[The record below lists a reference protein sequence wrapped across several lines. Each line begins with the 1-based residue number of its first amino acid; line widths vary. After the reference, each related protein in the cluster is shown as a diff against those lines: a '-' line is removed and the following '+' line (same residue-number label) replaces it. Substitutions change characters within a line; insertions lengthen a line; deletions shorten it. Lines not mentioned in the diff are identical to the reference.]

1 MQRFALSLAAA
12 ALTPALIAVPAN
24 AAEVSI
30 AANGPVVELQVSQQ
44 VLGDPDKAT
53 ISAGVTT
60 RAQTAVAA
68 MQQNAVEMAR
78 VLKRM
83 DSLGIP
89 EDRVQTAGITL
100 NPQYNHRQ
108 NLPPE
113 FIGYEAT
120 NRVTVDLRDLDRIG
134 PVLDALVAAGAN
146 NLSGPNWEIVNDEP
160 QKAQARKAAFAKAQ
174 AQAEEYARMAGY
186 SGVRLLAVEE
196 QMGFQQPMYDRAPQA
211 ITVTGSR
218 ISTPTRPGQ
227 VGTQVTMTVKY
238 ELTR

>member
-1 MQRFALSLAAA
+1 MKRIALSFAAA
-12 ALTPALIAVPAN
+12 SLTGAIAMPAY
-24 AAEVSI
+24 AAEVAI
-30 AANGPVVELQVSQQ
+30 AATGPVVELQVSQQ
-44 VLGDPDKAT
+44 VLGDPDKAM

-68 MQQNAVEMAR
+68 MAQNAVEMDR

-83 DSLGIP
+83 DALGIP
-89 EDRVQTAGITL
+89 EDRVQTAGISL

-113 FIGYEAT
+113 FIGYEAS
-120 NRVTVDLRDLDRIG
+120 NRVTVDLRDLERIG
-134 PVLDALVAAGAN
+134 PVLDALVAAGAT
-146 NLSGPNWEIVNDEP
+146 NLSGPNWEIVDDEP

-174 AQAEEYARMAGY
+174 SQAQDYARMAGY

-218 ISTPTRPGQ
+218 IATPTRPGQ